1 MFSSSSRERTCLH
14 VSFTQIF
21 SNYSEI
27 PVIDD
32 NSDALP
38 DSLSLSL
45 WLWLW
50 LWLCSRSACGLWLG
64 STSISK
70 SHVNAIRIRK
80 VIRQRETTPNSNLK
94 GKFSELTHPYNS
106 IRVEVCQHLLPHPIM
121 PVCNNI
127 ECVLLTWEFWTII
140 IIIARTQPVSETE
153 QWKGICFEERGASD
167 TSDIPHRILGS

>member
-27 PVIDD
+27 PVIDVY
-32 NSDALP
+32 SDALP

-45 WLWLW
+45 WVWLW
-50 LWLCSRSACGLWLG
+50 LSSRSACGLWLG

-70 SHVNAIRIRK
+70 SHVNVIRIRK

-121 PVCNNI
+121 PVCDNV
-127 ECVLLTWEFWTII
+127 ECVLLTWEFWTVI
-140 IIIARTQPVSETE
+140 IIIARREPYPRRSSGRASVS
-153 QWKGICFEERGASD
+153 KERGEPD